1 MYFDQNISSIN
12 HQRSLMCVYLERFL
26 FPFFERMFALKKK
39 KTQTAKQMEMFL
51 ISRNGAFFLLYTDQL
66 IEITVIKRLFGNINI
81 II

>member
-1 MYFDQNISSIN
+1 
-12 HQRSLMCVYLERFL
+12 
-26 FPFFERMFALKKK
+26 
-39 KTQTAKQMEMFL
+39 MEMFL

>member
-66 IEITVIKRLFGNINI
+66 IEITVIKRLLT
-81 II
+81 

>member
-39 KTQTAKQMEMFL
+39 TPTAKQMEMFL